1 MSHSWENTMKFTCWQ
16 PSVFKIVA
24 KGKIIFATVTL
35 VYKGVIF
42 HGNQMTFRIG
52 SDSPNLQLKAK
63 FIYLSSE

>member
-42 HGNQMTFRIG
+42 HGNQMTFIIG
-52 SDSPNLQLKAK
+52 SD
-63 FIYLSSE
+63 